1 MHTKS
6 AKLKD
11 VCYDIRGPVI
21 AEAARLEA
29 AGEHILKLN
38 IGNPA
43 PFGFTAP
50 PALLDAI
57 GANLHQSQGYC
68 DAKGLPAARELISR
82 HYQAKG
88 VARASAE
95 HIYIGNGVS
104 ELIQMSLQ
112 ALVNNG
118 DEILLPAPD
127 YPLWTACTVLAG
139 GNAVHYHCDE
149 SNGWQPDLDDIR
161 SKITPRTRGLVVI
174 NPNNPTGAV
183 YSKAMLQALIE
194 IAREHQLVLFAD
206 EIYDQILYDGAVHHP
221 MAALSDDVVTLTF
234 NGLSKAYLAAGFRQG
249 WLMVSGNTDNAR
261 DYIEGLNML
270 ANMRLCANVPSQHAL
285 VAALGEPDS
294 IQPLLLPTGRLCQ
307 QRDLAFEMLSNIE
320 GVSCV
325 KPQGGLYLFP
335 RLDPKRFAISDDEG
349 LVLDLLRK
357 EHILLVQG
365 TGFHYPTPDHLR
377 IVFLPPKDVL
387 TDAISRFGHYLD
399 QRAEAVATSAA

>member
-1 MHTKS
+1 MHKKS
-6 AKLKD
+6 AKLKH

-21 AEAARLEA
+21 VEAARMEA
-29 AGEHILKLN
+29 AGEQILKLN

-50 PALLDAI
+50 PALLEAI

-68 DAKGLPAARELISR
+68 DAKGLGQARELVAS
-82 HYQAKG
+82 HYRRQGVRQA
-88 VARASAE
+88 AAE
-95 HIYIGNGVS
+95 NIFIGNGVS

-112 ALVNNG
+112 ALLDDG

-139 GNAVHYHCDE
+139 GKAVHYRCDE
-149 SNGWQPDLDDIR
+149 GSGWQPDLEDIR
-161 SKITPRTRGLVVI
+161 AKITPRTKGLVVI

-183 YSKAMLQALIE
+183 YEKAMLEALIQ

-221 MAALSDDVVTLTF
+221 MAALSDDVLTLTF
-234 NGLSKAYLAAGFRQG
+234 NGLSKGYLAAGFRQG
-249 WLMVSGNTDNAR
+249 WLLVSGPLHQAQ
-261 DYIEGLNML
+261 DYLEGLSML

-285 VAALGEPDS
+285 LAALGDPKS

-307 QRDLAFEMLSNIE
+307 QRDLAWDMLTSIK

-325 KPQGGLYLFP
+325 KPKGALYLFP
-335 RLDPKRFAISDDEG
+335 RLDPKRFAISDDQG
-349 LVLDLLRK
+349 LVLDLLRQEK
-357 EHILLVQG
+357 ILLVQG
-365 TGFHYPTPDHLR
+365 TGFHHPSPDHLR
-377 IVFLPPKDVL
+377 IVFLPPQAVL
-387 TDAISRFGHYLD
+387 QDAIGRFGRYLD
-399 QRAEAVATSAA
+399 RLAESVGSSAA

>member
-1 MHTKS
+1 MHKKS
-6 AKLKD
+6 AKLKH

-21 AEAARLEA
+21 VEAARLEA

-68 DAKGLPAARELISR
+68 DARGLGQARELVAR
-82 HYQAKG
+82 HYRTKG
-88 VARASAE
+88 VTQASADQVF
-95 HIYIGNGVS
+95 IGNGVS

-112 ALVNNG
+112 ALVDNG

-139 GNAVHYHCDE
+139 GNAVHYRCDE
-149 SNGWQPDLDDIR
+149 GSGWQPDLDDIR
-161 SKITPRTRGLVVI
+161 AKITPRTKGLVVI

-183 YSKAMLQALIE
+183 YEKGLLLELIQ
-194 IAREHQLVLFAD
+194 IAREHKLVLFAD
-206 EIYDQILYDGAVHHP
+206 EIYDQILFDGAVHYP
-221 MAALSDDVVTLTF
+221 MAALSEDVLTLTF

-249 WLMVSGNTDNAR
+249 WMMVSGDLNLAH
-261 DYIEGLNML
+261 DYLEGLSML

-285 VAALGEPDS
+285 LAALADPES
-294 IQPLLLPTGRLCQ
+294 IKPLLLPQGRLCQ
-307 QRDLAFEMLSNIE
+307 QRDLAYDMLTSIK

-325 KPQGGLYLFP
+325 KPKGALYLFP
-335 RLDPKRFAISDDEG
+335 RLDPKRFAISDDQG

-357 EHILLVQG
+357 EKMLLVQG

-377 IVFLPPKDVL
+377 IVFLPPTEVL
-387 TDAISRFGHYLD
+387 TDAMGRFGRYLD
-399 QRAEAVATSAA
+399 RLAESVSSSAA

>member
-6 AKLKD
+6 AKLKH

-21 AEAARLEA
+21 VEAARMEA
-29 AGEHILKLN
+29 AGEQILKLN

-50 PALLDAI
+50 KALLDAI
-57 GANLHQSQGYC
+57 GANLHSSQGYC
-68 DAKGLPAARELISR
+68 DAKGLPPARELISN
-82 HYQAKG
+82 HYQAMG
-88 VARASAE
+88 VNRTSID
-95 HIYIGNGVS
+95 HIFIGNGVS

-112 ALVNNG
+112 ALVDNG

-139 GNAVHYHCDE
+139 GNAVHYRCDE

-161 SKITPRTRGLVVI
+161 AKITPRTKGLVVI

-183 YSKAMLQALIE
+183 YSKEMLLALVD
-194 IAREHQLVLFAD
+194 IAREHKLVLFAD
-206 EIYDQILYDGAVHHP
+206 EIYDQILYDDAVHHP
-221 MAALSDDVVTLTF
+221 MAALSDDVLTLTF

-249 WLMVSGNTDNAR
+249 WLMVSGDTSKAR
-261 DYIEGLNML
+261 DYLEGLNML

-285 VAALGEPDS
+285 LAALGDPAS
-294 IQPLLLPTGRLCQ
+294 IKPLLLPTGRLCQ
-307 QRDLAFEMLSNIE
+307 QRDLAFDLLSQIE

-325 KPQGGLYLFP
+325 KPKGGLYLFP
-335 RLDPKRFAISDDEG
+335 RLDPKRFAINNDES

-357 EHILLVQG
+357 ERILLVQG
-365 TGFHYPTPDHLR
+365 TGFHYPSPDHVR
-377 IVFLPPKDVL
+377 IVFLPPPEVL
-387 TDAISRFGHYLD
+387 SDAITRFGHYLD
-399 QRAEAVATSAA
+399 GLAESVKTSAA